1 MDEVSRYHPSTHSSS
16 KDEVH
21 SPAIESQSSD
31 VQATSRSLSASM
43 EKAINDANGNEDDEY
58 PSGMR
63 LFVVIAALVLAMLPA
78 VMDLTIL
85 ATAIPHIT
93 DQFHSLDD
101 VGWYAAV
108 YFMTFASSQSMWG
121 KAYKYFDLKTVFL
134 INIAIFAIA
143 SLICGT
149 SPLILAEA
157 VSI

>member
-1 MDEVSRYHPSTHSSS
+1 MPRSRASSRPSSS
-16 KDEVH
+16 IALH
-21 SPAIESQSSD
+21 GHATASQSSD
-31 VQATSRSLSASM
+31 VELKADPPTASLENAS
-43 EKAINDANGNEDDEY
+43 DDGNAKEDEEY

-85 ATAIPHIT
+85 ATAIPRIT

-134 INIAIFAIA
+134 ITIAIFAIG

-149 SPLILAEA
+149 LPSVHTWESCIELM
-157 VSI
+157 

>member
-1 MDEVSRYHPSTHSSS
+1 
-16 KDEVH
+16 
-21 SPAIESQSSD
+21 
-31 VQATSRSLSASM
+31 M

-149 SPLILAEA
+149 SPWILAEA